1 MKTREEYIKKEA
13 DKYMKTEQYK
23 KEHDAQSAEEV
34 KERMKELFTEKQ
46 LKMIDKLAEEVFG
59 KPRNTKF
66 PTKE

>member
-23 KEHDAQSAEEV
+23 KEHDTQSAQEI

-46 LKMIDKLAEEVFG
+46 LKVIDKLAEEIFG
-59 KPRNTKF
+59 SPKK
-66 PTKE
+66 K